1 MMKPSTTYT
10 STIPKDLLAMLN
22 RYSELFEI
30 PKNKL
35 IEKALRLYFDELKK
49 AEYIKSF
56 KKASEDG
63 EMLTMAEEGL
73 EDYLRIL
80 DRK

>member
-1 MMKPSTTYT
+1 MKPSATYT
-10 STIPKDLLAMLN
+10 STIPKDLLMILN

-30 PKNKL
+30 PKNKI
-35 IEKALRLYFDELKK
+35 IEKALRLYFEDLKK
-49 AEYIKSF
+49 AEYVKSF

-63 EMLTMAEEGL
+63 EMLSMAEEGL
-73 EDYLRIL
+73 EDYLKIL